1 MSDVYIFGVAW
12 EEIVN
17 WFVAQPL
24 YGQILVLIG
33 LIAVIALAVVI
44 VYFVLKGVA
53 YLVYY
58 VLKGVYYLLKGIGL
72 LFYKLCEGLYYV
84 ISGKPKPESATA
96 QEQQAPPQVI
106 VVKEPEP
113 ITPVQRTYQ
122 TVQSDVGFCSEC
134 GSPFSDSMVQTLSNK
149 GFVFCIRCGHGFQAN
164 SVKIESQ

>member
-33 LIAVIALAVVI
+33 LFAILALAVVI
-44 VYFVLKGVA
+44 LYFVLKGVA

-58 VLKGVYYLLKGIGL
+58 VLKGVFYLLKWIGL
-72 LFYKLCEGLYYV
+72 LLYKIFEGLYYA
-84 ISGKPKPESATA
+84 ISGKPKPESAPA
-96 QEQQAPPQVI
+96 EEQQTPPQVI

-113 ITPVQRTYQ
+113 IIPVQKTYHA
-122 TVQSDVGFCSEC
+122 VQSDVAFCSEC
-134 GSPFSDSMVQTLSNK
+134 GSPFSDSMVQTFSNK

-164 SVKIESQ
+164 STKIES